1 EVAEGA
7 LRRAETAA
15 RSALAL
21 AEPRGWHRTAP
32 AAWAYAA
39 LAAVH
44 WHRDELD
51 DAGRRADAAATAAYA
66 SRDTGAMVATRALR
80 AHLAAV
86 HGDVERARGLLRAA
100 REALP

>member
-1 EVAEGA
+1 MSCLGHSAALELAEGA

-51 DAGRRADAAATAAYA
+51 DAERRTDAAAAAAY
-66 SRDTGAMVATRALR
+66 GAQQPD
-80 AHLAAV
+80 AV
-86 HGDVERARGLLRAA
+86 IADPRAA
-100 REALP
+100 RPPRRRAR